1 MAESYGERLRRLI
14 GDRPRSA
21 IARRAKISP
30 SALDKLLA
38 DKVQSPRDET
48 NVRLAKVLGEAPY
61 YLRTGKRE
69 REVTTV
75 EELEVW
81 LAEMQ
86 AELVSHLHRV
96 IQAELAAALA
106 GSGQPEELIAE
117 ARKWLLARQTHV
129 PTPGK
134 HGLGE
139 HAGGRRS
146 APADPRPA
154 AGAAGP

>member
-1 MAESYGERLRRLI
+1 MAETYGERLRRLI
-14 GDRPRSA
+14 GDRPRSV

-38 DKVQSPRDET
+38 DKVQSPREET
-48 NVRLAKVLGEAPY
+48 NVRLARVLGEAPN

-69 REVTTV
+69 REVTSF
-75 EELEVW
+75 EDLQVW

-86 AELVSHLHRV
+86 AELLSHLNRV
-96 IQAELAAALA
+96 IQAELAAALT
-106 GSGQPEELIAE
+106 GTGQPEELIAE
-117 ARKWLLARQTHV
+117 ARKWLLARQTPV

-139 HAGGRRS
+139 RAGGRH
-146 APADPRPA
+146 
-154 AGAAGP
+154 